1 MKKYSKKYPN
11 SFLNRK
17 KKYYKKI
24 EIKAIFII
32 HILIKNVMV
41 PMLKFTFK
49 EIPWAKTLQ
58 GDAPVKDIINRPSP
72 NPNNIKPKHKKKN
85 VENLGLK
92 L

>member
-32 HILIKNVMV
+32 HILTKNLIIIKNVIF
-41 PMLKFTFK
+41 LKYFPLYYK
-49 EIPWAKTLQ
+49 
-58 GDAPVKDIINRPSP
+58 
-72 NPNNIKPKHKKKN
+72 
-85 VENLGLK
+85 
-92 L
+92 